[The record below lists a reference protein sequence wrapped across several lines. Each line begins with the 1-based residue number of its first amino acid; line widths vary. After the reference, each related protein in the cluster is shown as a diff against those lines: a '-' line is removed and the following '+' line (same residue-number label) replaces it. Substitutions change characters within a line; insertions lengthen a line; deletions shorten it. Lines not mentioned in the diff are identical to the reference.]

1 MKILAIRMRTVLMM
15 TRSVVTANT
24 VLFAMNAIT
33 VTMELTEPAVRVEM
47 DTPLKRAVIAQV
59 STQ

>member
-1 MKILAIRMRTVLMM
+1 MRTVLMM
-15 TRSVVTANT
+15 ARSVMPFNT
-24 VLFAMNAIT
+24 VFFAVNFAIT

-47 DTPLKRAVIAQV
+47 DTPLKKAVIAQV